1 MIPPTRYLF
10 REDSASSDSSAFSP
24 TDVDESFCREVF
36 ERPGGGRF
44 KECFQCGTC
53 TSSCP
58 VRAVVPSYNPR
69 VLAKMVELGLRK
81 RVLSSDLIW
90 LCTYCRLCDERC
102 PQDVKFPEL
111 VTVLRNMAVEAGHIH
126 PSLAKLS
133 STLLEHGRIYEIDD
147 FTNSRR
153 RQLGLPSV
161 STDRGEWEKLRPLLR
176 LKR

>member
-1 MIPPTRYLF
+1 LNPT
-10 REDSASSDSSAFSP
+10 EI
-24 TDVDESFCREVF
+24 DESFCREVF
-36 ERPGGGRF
+36 EQPGGKKF

-69 VLAKMVELGLRK
+69 VLVKMVELGLRR
-81 RVLSSDLIW
+81 RVLSSGLIW
-90 LCTYCRLCDERC
+90 LCTYCRLCGERC

-111 VTVLRNMAVEAGHIH
+111 VTVLRNMAVNAGYTH
-126 PSLAKLS
+126 PSLVKLS
-133 STLLEHGRIYEIDD
+133 SILLEHGRIYEVDD

-153 RQLGLPSV
+153 RQLGLPDV
-161 STDRGEWEKLRPLLR
+161 PVDKGEWEKFRPLLR